1 MRSLAFQT
9 KKEIIVSVIFAL
21 IIVIL
26 VIGII
31 DVRNHNEFL
40 KKMIEQ
46 EKMSNNLDKNRY
58 KFEEIFL

>member
-58 KFEEIFL
+58 KCEEIFL